1 MVSVGAGER
10 VGRGKDKKRLNTYDL
25 YQLLVGEIG
34 IPRREFLYE
43 LNFQEVK
50 LIIRGYRKRERTNC
64 NMIRWQTF
72 WLLHNG
78 MADLKKAGINVPEDL
93 ISFPWDKE
101 DEDIDL
107 PTDEEVA
114 DMQDLLRSL
123 NS

>member
-1 MVSVGAGER
+1 M
-10 VGRGKDKKRLNTYDL
+10 
-25 YQLLVGEIG
+25 LVGEIG
-34 IPRREFLYE
+34 IPRREFLYDID
-43 LNFQEVK
+43 FQEVK
-50 LIIRGYRKRERTNC
+50 LIIRGYRKRERTTC